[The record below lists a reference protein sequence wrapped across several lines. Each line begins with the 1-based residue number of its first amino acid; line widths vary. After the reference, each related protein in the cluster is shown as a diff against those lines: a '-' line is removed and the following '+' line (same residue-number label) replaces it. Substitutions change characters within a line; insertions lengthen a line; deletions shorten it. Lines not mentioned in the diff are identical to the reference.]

1 MFAIIAAASAVCW
14 RWDGPKRTILFF
26 FSKDRS
32 CVVRK

>member
-1 MFAIIAAASAVCW
+1 MFAISSGIGCLLEMDRA
-14 RWDGPKRTILFF
+14 KETILFF